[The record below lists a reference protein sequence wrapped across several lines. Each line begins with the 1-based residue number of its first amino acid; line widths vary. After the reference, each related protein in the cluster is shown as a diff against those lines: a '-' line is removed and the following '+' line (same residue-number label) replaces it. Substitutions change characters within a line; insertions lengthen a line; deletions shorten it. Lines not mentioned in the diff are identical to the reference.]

1 LTSGDDEPGLVS
13 FFHNF
18 ALASWS
24 VVSPSSP
31 APPISSEFSEGSAGA
46 SSPPSS
52 ASPLP
57 AFALI
62 VEAAG
67 GAPKAEELVDAA
79 PAPPPKLN
87 EAGAPA
93 EPVEA
98 GTGFENE
105 NPENPPLPVLDNA
118 GAAAVEEAP
127 PPKAEEGAPL
137 PPNPPKALPV
147 PLPLP
152 NADVDVLLLPAGAPA
167 TLFAEEA
174 GLPNENMGAEGPL
187 VDAEAEGVVDAK
199 DEEEPKLNPVEKG
212 FGLLI
217 GAAVAVAAAAVAGEE
232 APNENPAG
240 AAFGDVPEPKETAFG
255 GDVVDDAPADV
266 AEPKENPANG
276 LGGIAL
282 GVSFFSD
289 AAGSATVSTC
299 RRGEG

>member
-1 LTSGDDEPGLVS
+1 
-13 FFHNF
+13 
-18 ALASWS
+18 
-24 VVSPSSP
+24 
-31 APPISSEFSEGSAGA
+31 
-46 SSPPSS
+46 
-52 ASPLP
+52 
-57 AFALI
+57 
-62 VEAAG
+62 
-67 GAPKAEELVDAA
+67 
-79 PAPPPKLN
+79 
-87 EAGAPA
+87 
-93 EPVEA
+93 
-98 GTGFENE
+98 
-105 NPENPPLPVLDNA
+105 
-118 GAAAVEEAP
+118 
-127 PPKAEEGAPL
+127 
-137 PPNPPKALPV
+137 
-147 PLPLP
+147 
-152 NADVDVLLLPAGAPA
+152 
-167 TLFAEEA
+167 
-174 GLPNENMGAEGPL
+174 MGAEGPL